1 MRIEALAAGPF
12 AWPASCVTLACACDT
27 VCPMLGAAGCIGIAA
42 VAAAGLFLAL
52 SVVGELLSL
61 GALRD

>member
-1 MRIEALAAGPF
+1 MRIESLAAVPF

-27 VCPMLGAAGCIGIAA
+27 VCPMLGSAGCIGIAA
-42 VAAAGLFLAL
+42 AAAAGLFFVL
-52 SVVGELLSL
+52 SVAGELLSL